1 MTKDLSHFSSRGFF
15 NEKLESEN
23 SFFGNIDFVFF
34 FSGSVAVDVTAE
46 ATVMVNVIA
55 AACRESLRSGAV
67 INLRE
72 YSQKHP

>member
-1 MTKDLSHFSSRGFF
+1 M
-15 NEKLESEN
+15 
-23 SFFGNIDFVFF
+23 
-34 FSGSVAVDVTAE
+34 DVTAE

-72 YSQKHP
+72 YSQKHA